1 MIEDN
6 NGWVVVKIP
15 ENTLDLST
23 PQAIR
28 ATIFAIQERME
39 KAEGAVFGDSDLC
52 PLKHS
57 FAPGVY
63 VREIF
68 IPAGVLIVGKIHK
81 HAHPNFLM
89 SGKVSVLTESGGAE
103 TLTGPRSMISPA
115 GTKRVVY
122 AHEDTVWITVHV
134 TEETNLEKIEKEIIA
149 KDYLEY
155 NNFCAGVIA

>member
-1 MIEDN
+1 
-6 NGWVVVKIP
+6 
-15 ENTLDLST
+15 
-23 PQAIR
+23 
-28 ATIFAIQERME
+28 
-39 KAEGAVFGDSDLC
+39 
-52 PLKHS
+52 
-57 FAPGVY
+57 
-63 VREIF
+63 
-68 IPAGVLIVGKIHK
+68 
-81 HAHPNFLM
+81 M